1 MNPRYEYRALLA
13 CDIAGSAGRGE
24 QRLQEIRSVLRS
36 ALSGALGSAQL
47 DERDFAY
54 VDTGDGCQLVAPAG
68 LTKARLL
75 VPLLPVLNSR
85 IREHNRHAAPEV
97 RMRVRVAAHAGE
109 IRVDPEGTISGAP
122 FEALARLLD
131 SDALRQ
137 ATLTD
142 TSGTPVVAILSHHFH
157 EDAVGHGH
165 EGLDADAFSE
175 ATVQVKEYAATAWLW
190 YPGSPVG
197 PRVDAGRETD
207 PGLEAGSGSGAGSGA
222 GSGLRAA
229 APLPGTVEQLVRA
242 EGRSTVFA
250 VGSNGVQNIHD
261 NRRS

>member
-24 QRLQEIRSVLRS
+24 QRLQEIRSVLRA
-36 ALSGALGSAQL
+36 ALSGAMGGAEL
-47 DERDFAY
+47 DERDFVY

-68 LTKARLL
+68 LPKARLL
-75 VPLLPVLNSR
+75 VPLLPELNSR
-85 IREHNRHAAPEV
+85 IHAHNRRAAPEV

-109 IRVDPEGTISGAP
+109 IRVDPEGGVSGAP

-131 SDALRQ
+131 SAALRQ
-137 ATLTD
+137 AALTG
-142 TSGTPVVAILSHHFH
+142 TSGTPVAAILSHHFH

-175 ATVQVKEYAATAWLW
+175 AAVQVKEYAATAWLW

-197 PRVDAGRETD
+197 PRVDAGRGT
-207 PGLEAGSGSGAGSGA
+207 EAGSGSGSCAGSGQ
-222 GSGLRAA
+222 GTGKQAA
-229 APLPGTVEQLVRA
+229 AREPGTVEQLVRA

-250 VGSNGVQNIHD
+250 VGTHGVQNIHESK
-261 NRRS
+261 RS